1 MDLSTQLGNHE
12 QRSGFGS
19 TGTLK
24 MTMPGGQA
32 LNVGEQHIVGHLPVG
47 ALVDGFQIWIKP
59 EDLFDGDVVVDLGI
73 PSNPTLFFS
82 GATVTDGG
90 SAHNPSDTPVEI
102 YASNE
107 PLVAT
112 ITPVGSNPG
121 GVINFD
127 VRYTEVDTKAGKYT
141 Y

>member
-1 MDLSTQLGNHE
+1 MDLSQQLENHE
-12 QRSGFGS
+12 QRCGFGS

-24 MTMPGGQA
+24 MTMPGNQA

-47 ALVDGFQIWIKP
+47 ALVDGFQVWINP
-59 EDLFDGDVVVDLGI
+59 DNLFGGDVVVDLGI

-90 SAHNPSDTPVEI
+90 AIHNASVDPVEI
-102 YASNE
+102 YATNE

-112 ITPVGSNPG
+112 ITPAGSNPG
-121 GVINFD
+121 GIINFD
-127 VRYTEVDTKAGKYT
+127 VRYTEVNTKAGKYT